1 MMKKNNWFFL
11 LFALFVIVG
20 CKPSVPSEYLQP
32 DEMEDILYDYHMAE
46 AMARLSTGN
55 RPVNEMAYKY
65 AVFEKYG
72 ITEAQFDS
80 SLVYYMRH
88 TERLHVIY
96 TNLSERIS
104 KESEAMG
111 ASSGNTLTNYV
122 SANGDTADIW
132 NRSRAFVLSKKAP
145 FNVFSYTVKADTSF
159 RKGDGFELRFN
170 SQFIMQDGIR
180 EGTAVLALRFT
191 NDSVA
196 SMKASVYGS
205 QPNVLRLDAP
215 IDQAVK
221 EVKGFFLFNKNSSD
235 QESETT
241 LKLMIIK
248 DISLVWTRKRKEE
261 WKLQPDSLKID
272 TIMPPIKQ

>member
-1 MMKKNNWFFL
+1 MMKRSKWFFL
-11 LFALFVIVG
+11 LFALFVIAG
-20 CKPSVPSEYLQP
+20 CKPTVPSEYLQP

-55 RPVNEMAYKY
+55 RQINEKVYKY
-65 AVFEKYG
+65 TIFEKYG

-88 TERLHVIY
+88 TERLHIIY
-96 TNLSERIS
+96 ANLSERIS
-104 KESEAMG
+104 KESESMG
-111 ASSGNTLTNYV
+111 SSSGNTFTNYA
-122 SANGDTADIW
+122 SANGDTVDVW
-132 NRSRAFVLSKKAP
+132 NRSRAFVLSKNAP

-170 SQFIMQDGIR
+170 SQFIMQDGVR
-180 EGTAVLALRFT
+180 EGSAVLVLKFA

-196 SMKASVYGS
+196 SMKASVYAS

-215 IDQAVK
+215 IDQSVK
-221 EVKGFFLFNKNSSD
+221 EVKGYFLFNKHSSD
-235 QESETT
+235 QESTTT

-248 DISLVWTRKRKEE
+248 DITLIRTRKRKEE
-261 WKLQPDSLKID
+261 WKLQTDSLKID
-272 TIMPPIKQ
+272 TIMPPIKR